1 MFEDKTPEALKQ
13 AMLESIQA
21 GQGLSPLAGGFAD
34 GVVGPAAVEMS
45 KLYMALSAVPSM
57 LFVDESS
64 GGYIDLVGRQYY
76 DITRRAG
83 TTASCAISFVGTPG
97 LVVPQGTAFLTGG
110 GLSFSLAAAVTLGA
124 EGTGSGRLEA
134 DAVGSAYNVEAG
146 AVDRMYVNLA
156 GLTSY
161 TNGAASGGTD
171 PESDAA
177 LLARIRER
185 VQQPPTSGNG
195 YQYRQ
200 WAMAVPG
207 VGNAKVT
214 ELPDGPGTVGVVLV
228 DANREAPGEDIVE
241 AVEAAIEQ
249 ERPVGAAVSVSG
261 ATERSID
268 LTAAVT
274 LTQGGS
280 TAAVEEA
287 LAGQVTAYFHTL
299 VDEHFTPVYYNSA
312 DDGPYPVLYN
322 RVLGLLLGIPGVED
336 FSALTLGG
344 GTGNI
349 TLTKDQVPVLG
360 SVRVTETA

>member
-177 LLARIRER
+177 LLARIQER
-185 VQQPPTSGNG
+185 VQQPPH
-195 YQYRQ
+195 QRQ
-200 WAMAVPG
+200 RLPVPAVGHGRPRGGQRQGHRTPG
-207 VGNAKVT
+207 RAGHGGRGAGGRQ
-214 ELPDGPGTVGVVLV
+214 PGGPRGGHRGGGGGGHR
-228 DANREAPGEDIVE
+228 A
-241 AVEAAIEQ
+241 
-249 ERPVGAAVSVSG
+249 GAAGGGPPCPCPGPRSG
-261 ATERSID
+261 A
-268 LTAAVT
+268 
-274 LTQGGS
+274 S
-280 TAAVEEA
+280 TS
-287 LAGQVTAYFHTL
+287 
-299 VDEHFTPVYYNSA
+299 P
-312 DDGPYPVLYN
+312 PP
-322 RVLGLLLGIPGVED
+322 
-336 FSALTLGG
+336 
-344 GTGNI
+344 
-349 TLTKDQVPVLG
+349 
-360 SVRVTETA
+360 